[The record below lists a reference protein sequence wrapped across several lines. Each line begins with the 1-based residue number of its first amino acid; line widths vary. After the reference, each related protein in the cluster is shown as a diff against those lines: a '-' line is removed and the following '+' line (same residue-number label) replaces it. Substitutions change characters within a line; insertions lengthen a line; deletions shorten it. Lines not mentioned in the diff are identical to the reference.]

1 MKKTIVIISG
11 GLDSS
16 TLLYLQRKQFNDE
29 DILVLFFN
37 YGQKNYL
44 KEKQA
49 VEMIVPKS
57 IQLKEINVA
66 DVFSQSAS
74 SLVNPKITPYIITKE
89 NEHSN
94 FTPNKTVVEFRNGI
108 FVSTGISIAQQLYSD
123 YEVDIV
129 LGTYGNNPI
138 FYDCSAD
145 FYSHFDEL
153 AAKQSNNKHH
163 VLSPLSGYSKQ
174 EVFNIAVSLG
184 VPVDKTW
191 SCFLGG
197 DTPCGI
203 CSACVDR
210 LMLGHST
217 TSESV

>member
-1 MKKTIVIISG
+1 MKKTIVIMSG

-49 VEMIVPKS
+49 VEMIVPRS
-57 IQLKEINVA
+57 IQLKEINIA
-66 DVFSQSAS
+66 DVFAYS
-74 SLVNPKITPYIITKE
+74 SSGLVNSKIVPYKITTDGNYTNI
-89 NEHSN
+89 
-94 FTPNKTVVEFRNGI
+94 TPNKTVVEFRNGVFI
-108 FVSTGISIAQQLYSD
+108 STGISIAQQLYSD
-123 YEVDIV
+123 CEVDIV

-138 FYDCSAD
+138 FYDCTLP
-145 FYSHFDEL
+145 FYDHFDEM

-163 VLSPLSGYSKQ
+163 VLSPLSGYTKQ
-174 EVFNIAVSLG
+174 EVFDMAVSLG
-184 VPVDKTW
+184 VPVEKTW

-197 DTPCGI
+197 DAPCGC

-210 LMLGHST
+210 LTLRQQII
-217 TSESV
+217 SESV